1 MEKPDFDIK
10 TDKGWDDQFDKLQE
24 SYDEVDT
31 RARKPLGG
39 VVAALVVVGVVGVLG
54 IWGYGAFLQIFG

>member
-10 TDKGWDDQFDKLQE
+10 TDKGWDDQFEKLQE

-31 RARKPLGG
+31 PKRKPLGG
-39 VVAALVVVGVVGVLG
+39 LVAAVLVVAVVGALS
-54 IWGYGAFLQIFG
+54 IWGANSALQIFG